1 MAKRNSLKRRIS
13 RLYLIAQILKQNES
27 KTTLVKMFSKIWNEK
42 CDNFVQVFSD
52 MDFLGWYSTGDSPGV
67 QEIAV
72 HQQISD
78 INESPLFLQVS
89 MLYYLTSVKISRYV
103 CDCL

>member
-1 MAKRNSLKRRIS
+1 
-13 RLYLIAQILKQNES
+13 
-27 KTTLVKMFSKIWNEK
+27 
-42 CDNFVQVFSD
+42 

-89 MLYYLTSVKISRYV
+89 MLHYSTSVKISRYV
-103 CDCL
+103 CDCLCRYIRWPLELPQQTYRCHCTSLS